1 MALMVAPTLLL
12 LLPTILILLLLIRRV
27 TTTKSTNPNFPPG
40 PPPLPLLGNI
50 HQIPPSKPFFVFKE
64 WAQTYGASSDG
75 LVGLRVGPS
84 ARILI
89 LSKWHHVRDLL
100 DQRGAIY
107 SGRPKMPI
115 MDYVVPPPSDMH
127 FILISYGA
135 QWRRLQRPISRFLR
149 DDAIDEM
156 IPTQDAESTQLIRDL
171 LAGGGDRY
179 HEHIMRMNS
188 GVLMDTLYGQRTPTW
203 GPESHRFFEIEELWS
218 ALLNPGGAPPLDIMP
233 WLKYVPDVLT
243 PWPGWRAQAEDLKRS
258 QHRLYTSYLEVTRRR
273 LEEGKAQDCFAAQ
286 LLSGQHEAKAAGI
299 DKLLFTEDE
308 LIYICGI
315 LFEAGAETTVVAL
328 DVFLMAMAAFP
339 DIQKEVQKEVDAQY
353 GDKRMPRLAEAREL
367 PFLKA
372 CLLEVLRWRPPAPTV
387 IPHAA
392 SEDGTYKGYFIPKGT
407 TIIMNSWAI
416 QHDPDEYQD
425 PETFNPSRFLNNE
438 FGVLE
443 GKDTTGRKQ
452 SYAFGAGRRLC
463 PGKRMAENSVLMAMA
478 KIIWA
483 FDVVSPGGPPDTDA
497 KRAFKDGVVVG
508 PHEFPLKFVLRNEA
522 KRESIQHEWDEA
534 DRFLSRYE

>member
-1 MALMVAPTLLL
+1 
-12 LLPTILILLLLIRRV
+12 
-27 TTTKSTNPNFPPG
+27 
-40 PPPLPLLGNI
+40 
-50 HQIPPSKPFFVFKE
+50 
-64 WAQTYGASSDG
+64 
-75 LVGLRVGPS
+75 
-84 ARILI
+84 
-89 LSKWHHVRDLL
+89 
-100 DQRGAIY
+100 
-107 SGRPKMPI
+107 
-115 MDYVVPPPSDMH
+115 
-127 FILISYGA
+127 
-135 QWRRLQRPISRFLR
+135 
-149 DDAIDEM
+149 
-156 IPTQDAESTQLIRDL
+156 
-171 LAGGGDRY
+171 
-179 HEHIMRMNS
+179 
-188 GVLMDTLYGQRTPTW
+188 
-203 GPESHRFFEIEELWS
+203 
-218 ALLNPGGAPPLDIMP
+218 MP

-258 QHRLYTSYLEVTRRR
+258 QHRLYTSYLELTRRR

-372 CLLEVLRWRPPAPTV
+372 CLLEVSLPPPACLRRSSSSNVKGNCSLTAPTDINFLPQQVLRWRPPAPTV

-497 KRAFKDGVVVG
+497 KRAFKDGVIVG